1 MRRLI
6 VFCFAVILF
15 AAPICTFAQQDGKP
29 AEIATHYYRLSYS
42 IQEVGETGKVTNSR
56 AYATSIA
63 TGPGQTAQIRT
74 GDKVPMVTDNK
85 GEVQYIDVG
94 VSIDCT
100 RAQEVDGKLS
110 VQITADISNTTKGNV
125 PPALPLIR
133 ANRWSAN
140 VLVPIAKPTII
151 FSSDNLQDKGKLQ
164 VELTA
169 TRID

>member
-1 MRRLI
+1 MRRII

-15 AAPICTFAQQDGKP
+15 AAPICTLAQQDGKP
-29 AEIATHYYRLSYS
+29 TEIATHYYRLSYS

-85 GEVQYIDVG
+85 GEVQYVDVG

-110 VQITADISNTTKGNV
+110 VQMTADISNTTKGN
-125 PPALPLIR
+125 
-133 ANRWSAN
+133 WSARST
-140 VLVPIAKPTII
+140 AH
-151 FSSDNLQDKGKLQ
+151 SSEQMVSQCSGSHSETHDHLFFG
-164 VELTA
+164 
-169 TRID
+169 